1 MMITEPLQ
9 ILPGS
14 YTITST
20 RSMPGQRLC
29 NSWHRHWLSKQH
41 ACQSAQQATSGSV
54 PVCTRSWSGCW
65 MMQRSGTN
73 WRAIWKCTSCHRPE
87 RDNRDQLHTSSTRNI
102 PRPGDPH
109 SSCTTTRLRSM
120 PGETRRP
127 EETQDD
133 RAFALEETTC
143 KQGEFRANSELPRTK
158 LSQQVLSHMC
168 EPACL
173 VSSERTY
180 CSA

>member
-1 MMITEPLQ
+1 MMIAELLS

-29 NSWHRHWLSKQH
+29 NSWPRHWLSKQH

-54 PVCTRSWSGCW
+54 PVFTRSWSGCW

-73 WRAIWKCTSCHRPE
+73 WRAIWNALVVIVQNVTTEINSTPVALVISSDLVIHTAAALQHVCAPCLAKPDAQKKHKMTERSHWRRQPASNENFEQTLKCHE
-87 RDNRDQLHTSSTRNI
+87 R
-102 PRPGDPH
+102 
-109 SSCTTTRLRSM
+109 
-120 PGETRRP
+120 
-127 EETQDD
+127 
-133 RAFALEETTC
+133 
-143 KQGEFRANSELPRTK
+143 KV
-158 LSQQVLSHMC
+158 SQQVLSHMC

-173 VSSERTY
+173 VSSERT
-180 CSA
+180 